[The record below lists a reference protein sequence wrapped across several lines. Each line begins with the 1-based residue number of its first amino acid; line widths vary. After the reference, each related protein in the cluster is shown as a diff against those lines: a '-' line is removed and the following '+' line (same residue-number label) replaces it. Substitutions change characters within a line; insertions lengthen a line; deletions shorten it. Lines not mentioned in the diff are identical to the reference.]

1 MDKST
6 LTLFTEIQNYQGNE
20 DTLNK
25 LHDIYNQMSKLS
37 EFGEEK
43 DYNRAK
49 KLIDDLNNKTMN
61 FKFLTEGADAL
72 NCKRNAFKTL
82 LDEMC
87 GLIGDKVKT
96 MLENGL
102 VVNDGDSYYILALE
116 PDRNIAERAL
126 KREHLDRYSVT
137 KMIYREQD
145 YWNEFKFFVEE
156 N

>member
-20 DTLNK
+20 DSINE
-25 LHDIYNQMSKLS
+25 LHDIYNQMSNLS

-49 KLIDDLNNKTMN
+49 KLIDDLNNKTMD
-61 FKFLTEGADAL
+61 FMFLTEGASAL

-102 VVNDGDSYYILALE
+102 IVNDGDSYYILVSE

-126 KREHLDRYSVT
+126 EREHLDKYSVT
-137 KMIYREQD
+137 KMTYKELD

>member
-20 DTLNK
+20 KSINELN
-25 LHDIYNQMSKLS
+25 DIYNQMNNLS

-43 DYNRAK
+43 DYMRAK
-49 KLIDDLNNKTMN
+49 KLIDDLSDKTMDYM
-61 FKFLTEGADAL
+61 FLTKGAAAL
-72 NCKRNAFKTL
+72 NCKRNAFKIL

-87 GLIGDKVKT
+87 RLIGDKVKT

-102 VVNDGDSYYILALE
+102 IVNDGDSYYILASE

-137 KMIYREQD
+137 TMTYREQD